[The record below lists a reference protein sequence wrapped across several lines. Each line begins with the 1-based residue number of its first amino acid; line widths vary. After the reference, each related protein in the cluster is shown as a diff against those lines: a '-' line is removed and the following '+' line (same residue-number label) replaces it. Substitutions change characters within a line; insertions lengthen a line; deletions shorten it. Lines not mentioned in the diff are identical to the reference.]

1 MRRLP
6 IDTSAITFAVA
17 EEPRRLSDFET
28 KQPKVN
34 ENGEQLFSVSL
45 LATSAVELAIISVK
59 VPGLV
64 EKLGVGEPV
73 KVVDLVA
80 LPWSNSKGSG
90 VSFSASR
97 IEPTVEPTVKA
108 KAA

>member
-6 IDTSAITFAVA
+6 IDTTAITFAVA
-17 EEPRRLSDFET
+17 EEPRRLSDFDT

-34 ENGEQLFSVSL
+34 ESGEQLFSVSL
-45 LATSAVELAIISVK
+45 LATSAVELAIIAVK

-64 EKLGVGEPV
+64 EKLAVGEPV
-73 KVVDLVA
+73 KVSGLVA

-90 VSFSASR
+90 VSFSATR
-97 IEPTVEPTVKA
+97 IEPAAKVKA
-108 KAA
+108 A